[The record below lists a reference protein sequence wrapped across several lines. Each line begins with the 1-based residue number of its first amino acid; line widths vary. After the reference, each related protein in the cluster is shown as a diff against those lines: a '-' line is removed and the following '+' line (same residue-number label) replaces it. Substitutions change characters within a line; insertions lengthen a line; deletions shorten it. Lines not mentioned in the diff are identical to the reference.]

1 MWQKQDDAVV
11 ADPLG
16 LARTDELVDDAL
28 GRVVEVSKL
37 GLPQNQSVGTGHR
50 EAELETCRHRQRHT
64 HRAETRVQAVR
75 PEPRRSYPALH
86 TQTGSCCT
94 RCREPGGPTGGS
106 WEHRNV
112 CPPLGHAGRD
122 DGDWETE
129 EEETASEQEQGS
141 EILKTGCRFS
151 ADNSTNT
158 MMIDGYNTHLIT

>member
-64 HRAETRVQAVR
+64 QSPDCETRATAVLPSTPYSDR
-75 PEPRRSYPALH
+75 ELLH
-86 TQTGSCCT
+86 T
-94 RCREPGGPTGGS
+94 
-106 WEHRNV
+106 V
-112 CPPLGHAGRD
+112 
-122 DGDWETE
+122 
-129 EEETASEQEQGS
+129 
-141 EILKTGCRFS
+141 
-151 ADNSTNT
+151 
-158 MMIDGYNTHLIT
+158 